1 MSKPAPTMTI
11 GWKDEILNILL
22 KKKEPKWDID
32 SPSDHSICLY
42 HHQHLVVSSANLLTF
57 RFYSIISFSIFFW
70 YFFSFLASSSVT
82 PQCSFLS
89 SALLL
94 HFQIPDLFAFPT
106 SLALGQLLY
115 TAVRPFLSNDDSR
128 FLGFSLD
135 IGCYLITTGVWYVH
149 CSSLIMR
156 CWDTRCSLMGPHWL
170 IYPILSYPG
179 TTLTLLLRPTPP
191 TGCNCQVV
199 A

>member
-115 TAVRPFLSNDDSR
+115 TAPLFVHFYQMMTVAFSVLVLILGATLSQR
-128 FLGFSLD
+128 FGMF
-135 IGCYLITTGVWYVH
+135 IAP
-149 CSSLIMR
+149 R
-156 CWDTRCSLMGPHWL
+156 
-170 IYPILSYPG
+170 
-179 TTLTLLLRPTPP
+179 LLWGAGIPAVP
-191 TGCNCQVV
+191 
-199 A
+199 